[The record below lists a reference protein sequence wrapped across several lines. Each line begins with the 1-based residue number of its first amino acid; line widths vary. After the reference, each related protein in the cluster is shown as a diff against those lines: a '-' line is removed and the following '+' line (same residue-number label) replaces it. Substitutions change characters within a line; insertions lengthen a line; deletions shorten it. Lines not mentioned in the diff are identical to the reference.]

1 VSERSRSAALISLL
15 VVSFLLVATAAAI
28 VLTQHLRDEGPVVSA
43 IHWKTRPGP
52 RYRACFLLTRDD
64 RVKVSVVDFSDN
76 EIRVLS
82 DSELKGGD
90 APHCFDWDGK
100 TSAGQPAHVGPYHL
114 KFVLERADRTAVSG
128 EHLTIHNRVVVED
141 AGAKK

>member
-1 VSERSRSAALISLL
+1 VSARSRSAGLISLL
-15 VVSFLLVATAAAI
+15 VVSFLLVGTAAAI
-28 VLTQHLRDEGPVVSA
+28 VITQHLRDEGPVVSA

-76 EIRVLS
+76 QIRVLS
-82 DSELKGGD
+82 DSELEGGD
-90 APHCFDWDGK
+90 TPHCFDWDGK
-100 TSAGQPAHVGPYHL
+100 TSAGQPAHIGPYHL
-114 KFVLERADRTAVSG
+114 KFDLERADRTAVSG
-128 EHLTIHNRVVVED
+128 EHLTIHHQVTVED

>member
-1 VSERSRSAALISLL
+1 VSQHSRSAALISVL
-15 VVSFLLVATAAAI
+15 VASFLLVATAAAI
-28 VLTQHLRDEGPVVSA
+28 VVTQHLRDEGPVVSA

-82 DSELKGGD
+82 DGELDGGD
-90 APHCFDWDGK
+90 TPHCFDWDGK
-100 TSAGQPAHVGPYHL
+100 TSAGQPAPAGPYHL
-114 KFVLERADRTAVSG
+114 QFALERADRTAVSG
-128 EHLTIHNRVVVED
+128 EHLTIHNQVTFED